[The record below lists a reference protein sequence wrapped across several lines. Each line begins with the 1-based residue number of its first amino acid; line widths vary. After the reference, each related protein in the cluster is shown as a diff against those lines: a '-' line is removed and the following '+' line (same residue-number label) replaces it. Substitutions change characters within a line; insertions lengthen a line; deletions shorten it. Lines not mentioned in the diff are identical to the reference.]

1 MATFV
6 RKEHINVTNETFKK
20 PAIIIANHQSFID
33 ILELLSFSKKIIM
46 ITNHWVWNSPVFG
59 KIIQYAGFFHVDEG
73 YELCVERM
81 REKVREGYSIAIFP
95 EGTRTYDGKM
105 KRFHKGAFYLS
116 ETLQLDIIPILL
128 YGNGEI
134 IAKAQPFYVRKGI
147 IYSKI
152 LPRILYYDDSFGT
165 TYQERTKRI
174 SSYMKEEYARICL
187 EKNTPANPA
196 FYEALVLN
204 YIYKSPVIEWY
215 IRIKVKME
223 HNYQLFN
230 QLIPMKGQI
239 TDIGCGLGPL
249 CYMLSMISKE
259 RQILGIDYD
268 EDKIAIAQ
276 HGWLRGENLRF
287 EHADASVY
295 EFPESDVF
303 ILNDV
308 LHYLS
313 LIHI

>member
-1 MATFV
+1 M
-6 RKEHINVTNETFKK
+6 
-20 PAIIIANHQSFID
+20 
-33 ILELLSFSKKIIM
+33 
-46 ITNHWVWNSPVFG
+46 
-59 KIIQYAGFFHVDEG
+59 
-73 YELCVERM
+73 
-81 REKVREGYSIAIFP
+81 
-95 EGTRTYDGKM
+95 
-105 KRFHKGAFYLS
+105 
-116 ETLQLDIIPILL
+116 
-128 YGNGEI
+128 
-134 IAKAQPFYVRKGI
+134 
-147 IYSKI
+147 
-152 LPRILYYDDSFGT
+152 PRILYNDDSFGT

-295 EFPESDVF
+295 KFPESDVF

-308 LHYLS
+308 LHYMNYEHQHDLLVKCANLLRPEGMIIVRDGNSAETHKHRLTRLTEVLS
-313 LIHI
+313 TQVVKFNRTTVSSASLPKLKFRV

>member
-1 MATFV
+1 
-6 RKEHINVTNETFKK
+6 
-20 PAIIIANHQSFID
+20 
-33 ILELLSFSKKIIM
+33 
-46 ITNHWVWNSPVFG
+46 
-59 KIIQYAGFFHVDEG
+59 
-73 YELCVERM
+73 
-81 REKVREGYSIAIFP
+81 
-95 EGTRTYDGKM
+95 M

-152 LPRILYYDDSFGT
+152 LPRILYNDDSFGT

-187 EKNTPANPA
+187 KKNTPANPA

-308 LHYLS
+308 LHYMNYEHQHDLLVRCANLLRPEGMIIVRDGNSAETHKHRLTRLTEVLS
-313 LIHI
+313 TQVVKFNRTTDELCFTSEAQIQSIARECGMEVKTIRNDKYTSNTIYILIKQLP